1 MIEQGCFGLK
11 SVLSTLDPLLQSMK
25 EGESLY
31 KTILDI
37 AFDWQRSGYIR
48 KKHLEKLIIP
58 ALEQGCFVVCD
69 RYSLSTYAYQ
79 MAQGVSL
86 ELIRKLHAEVIN
98 PDLTFFVD
106 VDYNV
111 AKKRILARGE
121 KLEKFEKDEE
131 FTKNLINN
139 YRRLVLGSG
148 ENISL
153 LGEVVKVNGNNSIRE
168 VGDEIIKNLQDYL

>member
-1 MIEQGCFGLK
+1 MTTHEPWRSEEIKEILK
-11 SVLSTLDPLLQSMK
+11 NDSDPFSKGNRLVH
-25 EGESLY
+25 LY
-31 KTILDI
+31 VD
-37 AFDWQRSGYIR
+37 DR